1 MPRRFRYTTPT
12 RQGTW
17 QPTASQAR
25 QEAVADGEAMLDED
39 GRIYLEPLTEIER
52 ERVDGHAS

>member
-1 MPRRFRYTTPT
+1 MTRYRYTTPT

-25 QEAVADGEAMLDED
+25 QEAVADGEARLDED
-39 GRIYLEPLTEIER
+39 GRVYLEPLTRR
-52 ERVDGHAS
+52 ERDGNDKS